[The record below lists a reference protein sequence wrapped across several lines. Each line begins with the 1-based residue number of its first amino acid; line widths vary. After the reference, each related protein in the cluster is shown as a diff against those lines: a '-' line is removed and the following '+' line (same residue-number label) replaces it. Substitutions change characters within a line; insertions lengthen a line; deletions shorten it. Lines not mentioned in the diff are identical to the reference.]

1 MRQFLG
7 HFAACTKLEHCRKLN
22 KVTFLLIMAFTLAFY
37 VISNNYVEI
46 RLHFA
51 EDQIYPTKA
60 TKNFS
65 DQDKVLLKIPECG
78 CEKYVHRNPE
88 IRNPKHTPQNGTC
101 SVETFSR
108 GPGQKIIGFTFYEPI
123 KEEKEIGKENEERED
138 KSKRNYL
145 DGIKDNLQLIKEK
158 YGSDWIVRV
167 YYHVKS
173 YDKDSPVMKQLCDLA
188 CSEPNLDLC
197 DAQKNPRLGNAT
209 LLYPLLWRF
218 LPVIDVN
225 VDFYLSRDLDS
236 RISDREVAAVNEFL
250 ESDRDIHVMRDHPAH
265 STYIL
270 GGTWGAK
277 VDKQR
282 RSFMDAF
289 KKLFHDGL
297 AYIPREKG
305 GGYDQIA
312 LMRYIWPWG
321 KKVALSHDS
330 YCCRKFSNTS
340 PFPTKRLSGVGN
352 FIGSVISLNQS
363 VGFDS
368 SNYCPE
374 KCRPK
379 NHKDWV
385 YC

>member
-1 MRQFLG
+1 
-7 HFAACTKLEHCRKLN
+7 
-22 KVTFLLIMAFTLAFY
+22 
-37 VISNNYVEI
+37 
-46 RLHFA
+46 
-51 EDQIYPTKA
+51 
-60 TKNFS
+60 
-65 DQDKVLLKIPECG
+65 
-78 CEKYVHRNPE
+78 
-88 IRNPKHTPQNGTC
+88 
-101 SVETFSR
+101 
-108 GPGQKIIGFTFYEPI
+108 
-123 KEEKEIGKENEERED
+123 
-138 KSKRNYL
+138 
-145 DGIKDNLQLIKEK
+145 
-158 YGSDWIVRV
+158 
-167 YYHVKS
+167 
-173 YDKDSPVMKQLCDLA
+173 
-188 CSEPNLDLC
+188 
-197 DAQKNPRLGNAT
+197 
-209 LLYPLLWRF
+209 
-218 LPVIDVN
+218 
-225 VDFYLSRDLDS
+225 
-236 RISDREVAAVNEFL
+236 
-250 ESDRDIHVMRDHPAH
+250 MRDHPAH

-312 LMRYIWPWG
+312 LMRYIWPWA

-340 PFPTKRLSGVGN
+340 PFPTKRLPGVGN